1 MNLVLIWAGSR
12 RTTDQMSRLHKIAA
26 ASICI
31 ALLVLALKLGA
42 WWVTGSI
49 ALFSESTES
58 FVNLASALAAFA
70 AVWLAARPADNR
82 HPFGFHKAELLSALF
97 GGTLITL
104 AAVII
109 LREAA
114 AGVFDP
120 QPVSAMVQGL
130 LLSALGSVINAVWC
144 YVLIT
149 EGRKLRS
156 PALLADG
163 RHLLSDVL
171 FSAAVIIGLVAS
183 SLTGWLILDPL
194 IAGLVALN
202 VLRTGL
208 SVVLGAVRG
217 LLDESLPERELESIR
232 AVVQAEGG
240 DGLRMQDLRTRHAGA
255 ATFIEFRLILPGRM
269 TVAAATS
276 LTQRITHA
284 LQRAN
289 PKTQVTIHIEADRP
303 GAAPFS
309 VIDGGRKDHG

>member
-1 MNLVLIWAGSR
+1 
-12 RTTDQMSRLHKIAA
+12 MSRLHKIAA
-26 ASICI
+26 ASIFI
-31 ALLVLALKLGA
+31 ALVVLALKLGA

-58 FVNLASALAAFA
+58 LVNLASALAAFV
-70 AVWLAARPADNR
+70 AVWLAARPADTR

-109 LREAA
+109 LREAVT
-114 AGVFDP
+114 GLFDP
-120 QPVSAMVQGL
+120 QPVQAMVTGL
-130 LLSALGSVINAVWC
+130 LLSSLGSIINGIWC

-156 PALLADG
+156 PALQADG

-183 SLTGWLILDPL
+183 SFTGWLILDPL

-208 SVVLGAVRG
+208 SVVFGALRG
-217 LLDESLPERELESIR
+217 LLDESLPETELQKIR
-232 AVVQAEGG
+232 AVILAEGG
-240 DGLRMQDLRTRHAGA
+240 DGLRMRDLRTRHAGA
-255 ATFIEFRLILPGRM
+255 ATFIEFRLILPGGM
-269 TVAAATS
+269 TVATAHQ
-276 LTQRITHA
+276 LTLRLTHA
-284 LQRAN
+284 LQKATPN
-289 PKTQVTIHIEADRP
+289 SQITIHIEADR
-303 GAAPFS
+303 GSASPFS
-309 VIDGGRKDHG
+309 VIDGGRKDRA

>member
-1 MNLVLIWAGSR
+1 
-12 RTTDQMSRLHKIAA
+12 MSRLHKIAA
-26 ASICI
+26 ASILI
-31 ALLVLALKLGA
+31 AILVLALKAGA

-58 FVNLASALAAFA
+58 LVNLASALAAFI
-70 AVWLAARPADNR
+70 AVWLASRPADTR

-109 LREAA
+109 LRESV
-114 AGVFDP
+114 AGLFDP
-120 QPVSAMVQGL
+120 QPVSAMVTGL
-130 LLSALGSVINAVWC
+130 LLSALGSTINALWC

-156 PALLADG
+156 PALQADG

-208 SVVLGAVRG
+208 SVVLSALRG
-217 LLDESLPERELESIR
+217 LLDESLPEAELQKIR
-232 AVVQAEGG
+232 AVILAEAGEG
-240 DGLRMQDLRTRHAGA
+240 ITMRDLRTRHAGA
-255 ATFIEFRLILPGRM
+255 ACFIEFRLILPGGM
-269 TVAAATS
+269 TVATAHR

-284 LQRAN
+284 LEQAA
-289 PKTQVTIHIEADRP
+289 PSSQIIIHIEADRA
-303 GAAPFS
+303 GATPFS
-309 VIDGGRKDHG
+309 VIDGGRKDHA

>member
-1 MNLVLIWAGSR
+1 
-12 RTTDQMSRLHKIAA
+12 MSRLHKIAA
-26 ASICI
+26 ASIFI
-31 ALLVLALKLGA
+31 ALVVLALKIGA
-42 WWVTGSI
+42 WWITGSI

-58 FVNLASALAAFA
+58 LVNLASALAAFV
-70 AVWLAARPADNR
+70 AVWLSARPADTR

-114 AGVFDP
+114 TGIFDP
-120 QPVSAMVQGL
+120 QPVQAMVTGL
-130 LLSALGSVINAVWC
+130 LLSSLGSVINGVWC

-156 PALLADG
+156 PALQADG

-208 SVVLGAVRG
+208 SVVLAALRG
-217 LLDESLPERELESIR
+217 LLDESLPEAELQRIR
-232 AVVQAEGG
+232 AVILAEGG
-240 DGLRMQDLRTRHAGA
+240 DNLRMRDLRTRHAGA
-255 ATFIEFRLILPGRM
+255 ATFIEFRLILPGGM
-269 TVAAATS
+269 TVAKAHQ
-276 LTQRITHA
+276 LTQRITQA
-284 LQRAN
+284 LEQATPN
-289 PKTQVTIHIEADRP
+289 SQITIHIEADR
-303 GAAPFS
+303 GSATPFS
-309 VIDGGRKDHG
+309 VIDGGRKDLA

>member
-1 MNLVLIWAGSR
+1 
-12 RTTDQMSRLHKIAA
+12 MSRLHKIAA

-31 ALLVLALKLGA
+31 AVLVLALKLGA

-58 FVNLASALAAFA
+58 LVNLASALAAFI
-70 AVWLAARPADNR
+70 AVWLAARPADTR

-109 LREAA
+109 LRESVT
-114 AGVFDP
+114 GLFDP
-120 QPVSAMVQGL
+120 QPVSAMVTGL
-130 LLSALGSVINAVWC
+130 LLSALGSVINGIWC
-144 YVLIT
+144 YVLIN

-156 PALLADG
+156 PALQADG

-183 SLTGWLILDPL
+183 SLTGWHILDPL

-208 SVVLGAVRG
+208 SVVFSALRG
-217 LLDESLPERELESIR
+217 LLDESLPEVELQKIR
-232 AVVQAEGG
+232 AVILAEGG
-240 DGLRMQDLRTRHAGA
+240 DGIRMRDLRTRHAGA
-255 ATFIEFRLILPGRM
+255 ATFIEFRLILPGGM
-269 TVAAATS
+269 TVASAHK

-284 LQRAN
+284 LEQAA
-289 PKTQVTIHIEADRP
+289 PSSQVIIHIEADRG

-309 VIDGGRKDHG
+309 VIDGGRKDHA

>member
-1 MNLVLIWAGSR
+1 
-12 RTTDQMSRLHKIAA
+12 MSRLHKIAA

-31 ALLVLALKLGA
+31 AIVVLALKLGA

-49 ALFSESTES
+49 ALFSESTEGV
-58 FVNLASALAAFA
+58 VNLASALAAFA
-70 AVWLAARPADNR
+70 AVWLAARPADRR

-109 LREAA
+109 LREAVT
-114 AGVFDP
+114 GLFDP

-130 LLSALGSVINAVWC
+130 LLSAIGSIINGIWC
-144 YVLIT
+144 YVLIS

-156 PALLADG
+156 PALQADG

-208 SVVLGAVRG
+208 SVVFGAISG
-217 LLDESLPERELESIR
+217 LLDESLPDRELENIR
-232 AVVQAEGG
+232 AVILAEGG

-255 ATFIEFRLILPGRM
+255 ATFIEFRLILPGGM
-269 TVAAATS
+269 TVAAATH
-276 LTQRITHA
+276 LTQRITRA
-284 LQRAN
+284 LQRAT

-303 GAAPFS
+303 GATPFS
-309 VIDGGRKDHG
+309 VIDGGRKDRA

>member
-1 MNLVLIWAGSR
+1 
-12 RTTDQMSRLHKIAA
+12 MSRLQKIAA
-26 ASICI
+26 ISICI
-31 ALLVLALKLGA
+31 ALLVLALKMGA

-58 FVNLASALAAFA
+58 LVNLASSLAAFI
-70 AVWLAARPADNR
+70 AVWLAFRPADNR

-104 AAVII
+104 AAVMI

-114 AGVFDP
+114 AGLFDP
-120 QPVSAMVQGL
+120 QPVTAMFQGL
-130 LLSALGSVINAVWC
+130 MLSGLGSIINGLWC

-156 PALLADG
+156 PALQADG
-163 RHLLSDVL
+163 RHLFSDVL
-171 FSAAVIIGLVAS
+171 FSAAVILGLVAS

-217 LLDESLPERELESIR
+217 LLDESLPERELENIR
-232 AVVQAEGG
+232 AVIHAEGG

-255 ATFIEFRLILPGRM
+255 ATFIEFRLILPGGM
-269 TVAAATS
+269 TVATAHG
-276 LTQRITHA
+276 LIQRITQA
-284 LQRAN
+284 LQSATPN
-289 PKTQVTIHIEADRP
+289 TQVTIHIEADK
-303 GAAPFS
+303 GAAPPFS
-309 VIDGGRKDHG
+309 VIDGGRKDRA

>member
-1 MNLVLIWAGSR
+1 
-12 RTTDQMSRLHKIAA
+12 MSRLHKIAA

-31 ALLVLALKLGA
+31 ALVVLALKLGA

-58 FVNLASALAAFA
+58 LVNLASALAAFV
-70 AVWLAARPADNR
+70 AVCLAARPADTR

-109 LREAA
+109 LREAVT
-114 AGVFDP
+114 GVLDP
-120 QPVSAMVQGL
+120 QPVQAMLTGI
-130 LLSALGSVINAVWC
+130 LLSSLGSVINAIWC
-144 YVLIT
+144 FVLIT

-156 PALLADG
+156 PALQADG

-171 FSAAVIIGLVAS
+171 FSAAVVIGLVAS

-194 IAGLVALN
+194 IAGLVAIN

-208 SVVLGAVRG
+208 SVVFGALRG
-217 LLDESLPERELESIR
+217 LLDESLPEAELQKIR
-232 AVVQAEGG
+232 AVILAEGG
-240 DGLRMQDLRTRHAGA
+240 DNLRMRDLRTRHAGA
-255 ATFIEFRLILPGRM
+255 ATFIEFRLILPGGM
-269 TVAAATS
+269 TVATAHQ

-284 LQRAN
+284 LQKAT
-289 PKTQVTIHIEADRP
+289 PKSQITIHIEADR
-303 GAAPFS
+303 GSATPFS
-309 VIDGGRKDHG
+309 VIDGGRKDRA

>member
-1 MNLVLIWAGSR
+1 
-12 RTTDQMSRLHKIAA
+12 MSRLHKIAA

-31 ALLVLALKLGA
+31 AVLVLALKLGA

-58 FVNLASALAAFA
+58 LVNLASALAAFI
-70 AVWLAARPADNR
+70 AVWLAARPADTR

-109 LREAA
+109 LRESVT
-114 AGVFDP
+114 GLFDP
-120 QPVSAMVQGL
+120 QPVSAMVTGL
-130 LLSALGSVINAVWC
+130 LLSALGSVINGAWC
-144 YVLIT
+144 YVLIN

-156 PALLADG
+156 PALQADG

-208 SVVLGAVRG
+208 SVVFSALRG
-217 LLDESLPERELESIR
+217 LLDESLPEVELQKIR
-232 AVVQAEGG
+232 AVILAEGG
-240 DGLRMQDLRTRHAGA
+240 DGIRMRDLRTRHAGA
-255 ATFIEFRLILPGRM
+255 ATFIEFRLILPGGM
-269 TVAAATS
+269 TVASAHK

-284 LQRAN
+284 LEQAA
-289 PKTQVTIHIEADRP
+289 PSSQVIIHIEADRG

-309 VIDGGRKDHG
+309 VIDGGRKDHA

>member
-1 MNLVLIWAGSR
+1 MP
-12 RTTDQMSRLHKIAA
+12 RLHKIAA

-31 ALLVLALKLGA
+31 ALLVLALKMGA

-58 FVNLASALAAFA
+58 LVNLASSIAAFIA
-70 AVWLAARPADNR
+70 ISLAARPAGPR

-109 LREAA
+109 LREAVT
-114 AGVFDP
+114 GLFDP
-120 QPVSAMVQGL
+120 QPVTAMAAGL
-130 LLSALGSVINAVWC
+130 LLSAAGSIINGLWC

-149 EGRKLRS
+149 EGRRLRS
-156 PALLADG
+156 PALQADG

-208 SVVLGAVRG
+208 SVVLGALRG
-217 LLDESLPERELESIR
+217 LLDESLPEADLQNIR
-232 AVVQAEGG
+232 AVILAEGG
-240 DGLRMQDLRTRHAGA
+240 DGLAMRDLRTRHAGA
-255 ATFIEFRLILPGRM
+255 ATFIEFRLILPGGM
-269 TVAAATS
+269 TVASAHQ
-276 LTQRITHA
+276 LTQRISAA
-284 LQRAN
+284 LQKAS
-289 PKTQVTIHIEADRP
+289 PDSQITIHIEADR
-303 GAAPFS
+303 GSAAPFS
-309 VIDGGRKDHG
+309 VIDGGRKDHA